1 MIKKLRL
8 RFIISALFSIFLVLA
23 ATIAAINISNYV
35 RAERDTATL
44 LDQVEDRERESLV
57 KQNSFD
63 YTTGQGQGQGGQ
75 QGGWGGQQG
84 QPGGQSQPGG
94 QGGEGGQPGQGGEQP
109 EKPNEFHFT
118 ESDPSKDDPRGQ
130 YFITVFNT
138 DGSVEYTYFHMIS
151 VDKESDQQMAIDVL
165 ASKKTKGKIGN
176 YSYKVDT
183 KTDYARQHYYDYAN
197 GSWNPETMRWETP
210 EIDEKVPFTATYV
223 VFVDTTESRQ
233 SLGNWLV
240 TSIVIAL
247 VSYAVI
253 AALIIISSHFV
264 FRTSEESYRKQKAF
278 ITNASHELKTPLTII
293 NTDVEILKMDHGENE
308 WTDSI
313 ADQVRRLTMMT
324 NQLVTLSKLD
334 EANLQNYPFTVFSI
348 SQLAKESVD
357 AFLPTYEKSGFKFKS
372 EIDEDIDV
380 RANKYLINELFYIF
394 LDNALKYTTSN
405 GEIVFNLK
413 KTNKNK
419 LEILFSNDTDDTEVD
434 VNQLF
439 ERFYRSPRNSKKEG
453 SGIGLSIA
461 REIIELHKGKIN
473 ASIKDGKIF
482 FNISF

>member
-8 RFIISALFSIFLVLA
+8 RFILSALFSIFLVLA
-23 ATIAAINISNYV
+23 ATIAAINVSNYV

-44 LDQVEDRERESLV
+44 LDQVVDRERESLV

-63 YTTGQGQGQGGQ
+63 YVNRG
-75 QGGWGGQQG
+75 
-84 QPGGQSQPGG
+84 QPGG
-94 QGGEGGQPGQGGEQP
+94 QGGWGQPGQPGGNPEEQP
-109 EKPNEFHFT
+109 EKPDEFQFK
-118 ESDPSKDDPRGQ
+118 ESDPNKDDPRGQ

-138 DGSVEYTYFHMIS
+138 DSSVEYTYFHMIS
-151 VDKESDQQMAIDVL
+151 VDKEADQQMAIPVYNGN
-165 ASKKTKGKIGN
+165 KITGKIGN
-176 YSYKVDT
+176 YSFKKIT
-183 KTDYARQHYYDYAN
+183 KTDYARQHYYSATWNNTGYRMDY
-197 GSWNPETMRWETP
+197 EEV
-210 EIDEKVPFTATYV
+210 DEQVPFTATYV
-223 VFVDTTESRQ
+223 VFVDTTEASK
-233 SLGNWLV
+233 SFGNWLA
-240 TSIVIAL
+240 TSVIIAL
-247 VSYAVI
+247 VSYTII
-253 AALIIISSHFV
+253 ATLIIVSSHFV
-264 FRTSEESYRKQKAF
+264 FRTSEESYKKQKAF

-334 EANLQNYPFTVFSI
+334 EANMQNYPFSVFSI

-372 EIDEDIDV
+372 DIDEDIDV

-394 LDNALKYTTSN
+394 LDNALKYATPK
-405 GEIVFNLK
+405 GEIIFNVK

-419 LEILFSNDTDDTEVD
+419 LEILFSNDTDDKEVD
-434 VNQLF
+434 INQLF
-439 ERFYRSPRNSKKEG
+439 ERFYRSPKNSKKEG

-461 REIIELHKGKIN
+461 KEIIELHKGKVSSSLRN
-473 ASIKDGKIF
+473 GKIY

>member
-8 RFIISALFSIFLVLA
+8 RFILSALFSIFLVLA

-35 RAERDTATL
+35 KAERDTSTL
-44 LDQVEDRERESLV
+44 LDQVVARERESLV

-63 YTTGQGQGQGGQ
+63 YTNRGQGQ
-75 QGGWGGQQG
+75 QGGWGGQPGGQG
-84 QPGGQSQPGG
+84 QPGQ
-94 QGGEGGQPGQGGEQP
+94 QGGEGQEEQPP
-109 EKPNEFHFT
+109 EKPEEFHFT

-151 VDKESDQQMAIDVL
+151 TDKEADQKMAIDAL
-165 ASKKTKGKIGN
+165 ASKKVKGKIGN
-176 YSYKVDT
+176 YSYKIDT
-183 KTDYARQHYYDYAN
+183 KTDTAKQRYYSGTWNNTGFRMDY
-197 GSWNPETMRWETP
+197 
-210 EIDEKVPFTATYV
+210 EIVDEEVPFTATYV

-233 SLGNWLV
+233 SLSNWLV
-240 TSIVIAL
+240 TSIIIAL
-247 VSYAVI
+247 VSYSVI

-334 EANLQNYPFTVFSI
+334 EANIQNYPFTVFSI

-357 AFLPTYEKSGFKFKS
+357 AFLPTYEKAGFKFNS
-372 EIDEDIDV
+372 DIDEDIEV
-380 RANKYLINELFYIF
+380 RANKYLINELFYIL
-394 LDNALKYTTSN
+394 LDNALKYTTPK

-419 LEILFSNDTDDTEVD
+419 LEILFSNDTDDQEVD
-434 VNQLF
+434 INQLF

-461 REIIELHKGKIN
+461 KEIVELHKGKIN
-473 ASIKDGKIF
+473 AFIKDGKIS

>member
-35 RAERDTATL
+35 RAERETSQL
-44 LDQVEDRERESLV
+44 LDQVVDRERESLA
-57 KQNSFD
+57 KNNSFD
-63 YTTGQGQGQGGQ
+63 YTNRGQQGQDPWGGQGGGQGGQ
-75 QGGWGGQQG
+75 
-84 QPGGQSQPGG
+84 PGG
-94 QGGEGGQPGQGGEQP
+94 EEQP
-109 EKPNEFHFT
+109 PDKPEGFRFE

-151 VDKESDQQMAIDVL
+151 VDKEADQQLAIDAL
-165 ASKKTKGKIGN
+165 ASKKLKGKVGN
-176 YSYKVDT
+176 YTYKMDT
-183 KTDYARQHYYDYAN
+183 KTDYARQHYYSGTWGTTGYKM
-197 GSWNPETMRWETP
+197 EEV
-210 EIDEKVPFTATYV
+210 DEQVPFTATYV
-223 VFVDTTESRQ
+223 VFVDTTETKN
-233 SLGNWLV
+233 SLGNWLA
-240 TSIVIAL
+240 TSIIIAL
-247 VSYAVI
+247 VSYSVI
-253 AALIIISSHFV
+253 AALIIVSSHYI

-334 EANLQNYPFTVFSI
+334 EANLANYPFAVFSI
-348 SQLAKESVD
+348 SQIAKESVD

-372 EIDEDIDV
+372 DIDEDVDV

-394 LDNALKYTTSN
+394 LDNALKYTSPK
-405 GEIVFNLK
+405 GEIIFNLK

-419 LEILFSNDTDDTEVD
+419 LEILFSNDTDDKEVD
-434 VNQLF
+434 INQLF

-461 REIIELHKGKIN
+461 KEIIELHKGKITT
-473 ASIKDGKIF
+473 SIKDGKIY
-482 FNISF
+482 FNIAF

>member
-8 RFIISALFSIFLVLA
+8 RFILSALFSIFLVLA

-35 RAERDTATL
+35 KAERDTATL
-44 LDQVEDRERESLV
+44 LDQVEERERESLV

-63 YTTGQGQGQGGQ
+63 YTTQGQGQGQGG
-75 QGGWGGQQG
+75 W
-84 QPGGQSQPGG
+84 
-94 QGGEGGQPGQGGEQP
+94 GGQPGQPGQPGQQGGEGQGQEPP
-109 EKPNEFHFT
+109 EKPSEFHFT
-118 ESDPSKDDPRGQ
+118 VSDPSKDDPRGQ

-151 VDKESDQQMAIDVL
+151 TDKEADQQMAIDVL
-165 ASKKTKGKIGN
+165 ASKKIKGKIGN

-183 KTDYARQHYYDYAN
+183 KTDTAKQRYYS
-197 GSWNPETMRWETP
+197 GSWNTTGFRMDYELV
-210 EIDEKVPFTATYV
+210 DEEVPFTATYV
-223 VFVDTTESRQ
+223 VFVDTTESRN
-233 SLGNWLV
+233 SLNNWLA
-240 TSIVIAL
+240 TSIIIAL
-247 VSYAVI
+247 VSYSII
-253 AALIIISSHFV
+253 AALIIVSSHFV

-334 EANLQNYPFTVFSI
+334 EANLQNYPFSVFSI

-372 EIDEDIDV
+372 DIDEDIEV

-394 LDNALKYTTSN
+394 LDNALKYTTPE
-405 GEIVFNLK
+405 GEIIFNLK

-419 LEILFSNDTDDTEVD
+419 LEILFSNDTDDKEVD

-461 REIIELHKGKIN
+461 KEIVELHKGKIN
-473 ASIKDGKIF
+473 VSIKDNKIY